1 MSHEEVKYAV
11 ANIKPRTTHS
21 IRVEINDTMKL
32 LDVNA
37 KKIDINLFPIVINK
51 STNVLSIKQTI
62 KLTSKHIGTST
73 SSLDITANQRT
84 KDTIA
89 DVQEYLDDETNVDE
103 KRKCNLVSG
112 VLLDENKDI
121 SELISNK
128 TDDYNN
134 ELADATLDFD
144 NISDCSDLDDW
155 NV

>member
-1 MSHEEVKYAV
+1 ME
-11 ANIKPRTTHS
+11 
-21 IRVEINDTMKL
+21 
-32 LDVNA
+32 NA
-37 KKIDINLFPIVINK
+37 D
-51 STNVLSIKQTI
+51 
-62 KLTSKHIGTST
+62 
-73 SSLDITANQRT
+73 A
-84 KDTIA
+84 
-89 DVQEYLDDETNVDE
+89 E